1 MKDVS
6 EALDIVR
13 AKLDELER
21 AAGEPLGIMKNHTLE
36 RSFCWV
42 FFYNT
47 QKYVETGEMKYMLG
61 GNAPL
66 IVDRMNGD
74 VHETGT
80 AEPIEFYID
89 EYLKTRAAR

>member
-1 MKDVS
+1 MKDIS

-13 AKLDELER
+13 AKLDEFER
-21 AAGEPLGIMKNHTLE
+21 AAGEPLDIMKNQTLE
-36 RSFCWV
+36 RSFGWV

-66 IVDRMNGD
+66 IVDRINGH

-89 EYLKTRAAR
+89 EYLKSRAAR

>member
-1 MKDVS
+1 M
-6 EALDIVR
+6 EQPF
-13 AKLDELER
+13 
-21 AAGEPLGIMKNHTLE
+21 G
-36 RSFCWV
+36 WV

-47 QKYVETGEMKYMLG
+47 QKFIETEEMKYMLA

-66 IVDRMNGD
+66 IVDRINGD

-89 EYLKTRAAR
+89 EYLKRPLRGN